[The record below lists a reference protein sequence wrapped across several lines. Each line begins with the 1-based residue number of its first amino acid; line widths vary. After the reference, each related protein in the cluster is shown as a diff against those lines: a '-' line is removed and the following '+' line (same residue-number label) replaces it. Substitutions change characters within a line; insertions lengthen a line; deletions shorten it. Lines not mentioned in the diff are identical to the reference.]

1 MMSSIVNGKCN
12 YQSPFQKF
20 FQKSKRAV
28 MEMSILAI
36 CALII
41 LLGALLALYYIES
54 EDDD

>member
-1 MMSSIVNGKCN
+1 
-12 YQSPFQKF
+12 
-20 FQKSKRAV
+20 